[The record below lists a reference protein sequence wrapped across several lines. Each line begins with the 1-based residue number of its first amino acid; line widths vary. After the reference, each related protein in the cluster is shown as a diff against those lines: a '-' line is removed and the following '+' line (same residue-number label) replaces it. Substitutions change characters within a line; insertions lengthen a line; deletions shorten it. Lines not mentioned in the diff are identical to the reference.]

1 MTTADAAQ
9 SLYWPPPARTPASSG
24 SASGPLEGGQEPQDL
39 LGLFSAFGHDAVTKS
54 AISAQ
59 FNFVPARGTLFH
71 EGTPAMAI
79 HIVRTGTFKCCRVD
93 TWGGERVLDFARR
106 GDVLGYAAL
115 GRGHY
120 TSSAVALEPA
130 TVVVVP
136 IEDLFSWL
144 QRLPALQ
151 RSLHHALSLQH
162 ARAEELSDVRAVLPA
177 EVRLARFLLHWSA
190 RVAFS
195 GQSMRQLK
203 LAMSRRDIARLLGV
217 AHETVSRAF
226 GSLADR
232 GCLVA
237 TGRTVDIRDPAALL
251 AVAREPVAAR
261 QIGTCQEQCSGETG
275 TPLHWAPRYVP
286 KTKLM
291 PQPIGRSKFSDVP
304 AEKADFPGHG
314 RALDSAG
321 PNVPEEEDVR
331 ILMSSKIGDRFG
343 AYKPGPRPQ
352 EHA

>member
-1 MTTADAAQ
+1 MPPTGGSKGQHDHRGRCAEPLLAA
-9 SLYWPPPARTPASSG
+9 PARTPASSG

-226 GSLADR
+226 GSLA
-232 GCLVA
+232 
-237 TGRTVDIRDPAALL
+237 TAAAWWRQAAPSTFAILPPCSPSRANPWL
-251 AVAREPVAAR
+251 HAR
-261 QIGTCQEQCSGETG
+261 
-275 TPLHWAPRYVP
+275 
-286 KTKLM
+286 
-291 PQPIGRSKFSDVP
+291 
-304 AEKADFPGHG
+304 
-314 RALDSAG
+314 
-321 PNVPEEEDVR
+321 
-331 ILMSSKIGDRFG
+331 
-343 AYKPGPRPQ
+343 
-352 EHA
+352 